1 LAFFPPSV
9 LAWNFKHK
17 TQEDKPMS
25 VEIGQKAP
33 NFNLLDPG
41 ENSVKLVQFKGKWVV
56 LYFYPKDDTP
66 GCTTEAL
73 DFSARLGEFSNL
85 NASVIG
91 VSPDSCKS
99 HQKFIGKHNLSVQL
113 LSDPEHQTL
122 KDYGA
127 WQKKS
132 MYGKEYMGVQRSTY
146 LIDPDGVIRYIWP
159 KVKVKGH
166 ADEVRQKIL
175 ELQG

>member
-1 LAFFPPSV
+1 
-9 LAWNFKHK
+9 
-17 TQEDKPMS
+17 MS
-25 VEIGQKAP
+25 VEVGQKAP
-33 NFNLLDPG
+33 DFNLLDANEKTVHLG
-41 ENSVKLVQFKGKWVV
+41 QFKGKWVV

-73 DFSARLGEFSNL
+73 DFSARLGEFAQL
-85 NASVIG
+85 NAAIIG

-99 HQKFIGKHNLSVQL
+99 HQKFIGKHDLSVQL
-113 LSDPEHQTL
+113 LSDPERNTL

-127 WQKKS
+127 WQKKR

-146 LIDPDGVIRYIWP
+146 LIDPEGVLRHIWP

-166 ADEVRQKIL
+166 ADEVRQKIM
-175 ELQG
+175 ELQA